1 MSPAAMTEP
10 PPYEQ
15 AASLSACYPGLFCAS
30 RFFDGCYL

>member
-1 MSPAAMTEP
+1 MSEP

-30 RFFDGCYL
+30 RFFDSVICSH